1 MNILIGKL
9 YVNKTWRF
17 LIPCLKGHGKSF
29 IDKFNSV
36 FKLAV
41 GIHDTLLDNS
51 NISNSNNLYV
61 MINKTY
67 REKNYKD
74 FIEFIKYQNY
84 FKGDYCPDSD
94 IISSK
99 KHMIVIKIP
108 NIYNNAYTKFLQ
120 GKYSE
125 MYSKKDLELLFSHP
139 SKKKEL
145 DILTKNEKSLNE
157 FIETLKKEFNTIIF
171 QNDVYDFEYELP
183 LKYEEEVFNFNNN
196 KKIYLNNK

>member
-17 LIPCLKGHGKSF
+17 LMPCLKGHGKSF
-29 IDKFNSV
+29 IDKFNCV

-99 KHMIVIKIP
+99 RHMIVIEVP
-108 NIYNNAYTKFLQ
+108 NIYNNAYDKFLQ

-125 MYSKKDLELLFSHP
+125 MYSKKDLDLLFSHP
-139 SKKKEL
+139 SKKKEF
-145 DILTKNEKSLNE
+145 DILTRNEKSLNE